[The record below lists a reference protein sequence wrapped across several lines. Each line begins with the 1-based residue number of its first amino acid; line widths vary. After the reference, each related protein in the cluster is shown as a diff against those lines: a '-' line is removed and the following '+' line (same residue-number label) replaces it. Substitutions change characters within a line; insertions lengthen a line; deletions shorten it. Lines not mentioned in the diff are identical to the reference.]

1 MTHEESQNIKE
12 AVERAVRQDQ
22 HLWIEAPA
30 GAGGTILARYFHAL
44 HGPLPAELA
53 QLVKLTYAR
62 TQLEPPSGVPL
73 RAPHHTVSH
82 AGLFG
87 HNGRLGEMHLAAGG
101 VLYLSDVV
109 EFRRSHLDELERNL
123 RELYP
128 TKLVASTMPCPCGHL
143 ACVCDADDRER
154 FGRRIS
160 AAKQA
165 LPVGWATVRLD
176 TALDIAVAREL
187 LAACPSATS

>member
-1 MTHEESQNIKE
+1 MTNEETQEIKA

-44 HGPLPAELA
+44 HGPLPAELR

-62 TQLEPPSGVPL
+62 TQLEPPAGPPL
-73 RAPHHTVSH
+73 RAPHHTVSR
-82 AGLFG
+82 AGLLG
-87 HNGRLGEMHLAAGG
+87 ANGRLGELHLAAGG

-109 EFRRSHLDELERNL
+109 EFRRSLLAELGRQL

-128 TKLVASTMPCPCGHL
+128 TQLVASTMPCPCGQL
-143 ACVCDADDRER
+143 ACSCPAGERER
-154 FGRRIS
+154 FGRRI
-160 AAKQA
+160 ADAKQA
-165 LPVGWATVRLD
+165 LPVGWATVRFRDRLD
-176 TALDIAVAREL
+176 LDLVHEMQSAVA
-187 LAACPSATS
+187 